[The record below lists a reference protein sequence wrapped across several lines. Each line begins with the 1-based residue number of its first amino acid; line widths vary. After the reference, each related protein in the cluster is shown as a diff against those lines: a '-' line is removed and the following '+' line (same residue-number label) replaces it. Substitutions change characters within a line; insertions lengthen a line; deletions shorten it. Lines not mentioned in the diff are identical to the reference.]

1 MSENQDRQAIR
12 DMLTKRYNGVIPVTD
27 EMIDAVL
34 TGLADQPSDLYQV
47 TANSAVVAAFPNGHL
62 AQQFAAK
69 FFTTRAARGK
79 VIAIRRS
86 DGKTP
91 YTS

>member
-1 MSENQDRQAIR
+1 MSE
-12 DMLTKRYNGVIPVTD
+12 TKPVTN
-27 EMIDAVL
+27 
-34 TGLADQPSDLYQV
+34 QV
-47 TANSAVVAAFPNGHL
+47 TANGQVVAERPNGYE
-62 AQQFAAK
+62 ADKFAKAY
-69 FFTTRAARGK
+69 FTTRPARGK

>member
-1 MSENQDRQAIR
+1 MGKKVTYQITA
-12 DMLTKRYNGVIPVTD
+12 NGQVVAERPN
-27 EMIDAVL
+27 
-34 TGLADQPSDLYQV
+34 GYLADL
-47 TANSAVVAAFPNGHL
+47 
-62 AQQFAAK
+62 FARK

-86 DGKTP
+86 DGKPP